1 MPCEETKPAT
11 APRSRGR
18 PRLVP
23 PAARRD
29 EIVAVATQMFQEAG
43 YARLTT
49 DAVAA
54 RCRISKRT
62 LYQLFP
68 SKAALLTAIID
79 QHRARMIRLPAD
91 YDDVPLE
98 RALDLIFG
106 NDIDEE
112 ADRERFAF
120 LQLIFVEAVQHP
132 EFDHISATHGKGVV
146 LQLLGDW
153 IAHECR
159 RGRLHVPD
167 PKDAACM
174 LMDMVTGSVARGLDG
189 RLAWAGSERRR
200 AYVRECIRVFL
211 NGTTAAR

>member
-1 MPCEETKPAT
+1 M
-11 APRSRGR
+11 APD
-18 PRLVP
+18 
-23 PAARRD
+23 AARRD
-29 EIVAVATQMFQEAG
+29 DIVAVAMQMFQEAG

-79 QHRARMIRLPAD
+79 QHRALMVRLPAN
-91 YDDVPLE
+91 YDDVPLD

-106 NDIDEE
+106 NDIDDE

-132 EFDHISATHGKGVV
+132 ELDQISVTHGRGVV

-159 RGRLHVPD
+159 RGRLDVPD
-167 PKDAACM
+167 PTDAARM
-174 LMDMVTGSVARGLDG
+174 LMDMVTGSVTRGLDG
-189 RLAWAGSERRR
+189 RLDWDGSDRRR

-211 NGTTAAR
+211 NGTTSAR

>member
-11 APRSRGR
+11 ARRSRGR

-29 EIVAVATQMFQEAG
+29 DIVAVATGMFQEAG

-68 SKAALLTAIID
+68 SKAALLAAIID
-79 QHRARMIRLPAD
+79 QHRALMIRLPAD
-91 YDDVPLE
+91 YDDVPLD

-120 LQLIFVEAVQHP
+120 LQLLFVEAVLHP
-132 EFDHISATHGKGVV
+132 ELDQISLTHGKGVV

-159 RGRLHVPD
+159 RGRLDVPD
-167 PKDAACM
+167 PKDAARM
-174 LMDMVTGSVARGLDG
+174 LMDMVAGSVARGLDG
-189 RLAWAGSERRR
+189 RLAWDGSDRRR

-211 NGTTAAR
+211 NGTTATR

>member
-1 MPCEETKPAT
+1 MAM
-11 APRSRGR
+11 
-18 PRLVP
+18 
-23 PAARRD
+23 
-29 EIVAVATQMFQEAG
+29 QMFQEAG

-79 QHRARMIRLPAD
+79 QHRALMVRLPAN
-91 YDDVPLE
+91 YDDVPLD

-106 NDIDEE
+106 NDIDDE

-132 EFDHISATHGKGVV
+132 ELDQISVTHGRGVV

-159 RGRLHVPD
+159 RGRLDVPD
-167 PKDAACM
+167 PTDAARM
-174 LMDMVTGSVARGLDG
+174 LMDMVTGSVTRGLDG
-189 RLAWAGSERRR
+189 RLDWDGSDRRR

-211 NGTTAAR
+211 NGTTSAR